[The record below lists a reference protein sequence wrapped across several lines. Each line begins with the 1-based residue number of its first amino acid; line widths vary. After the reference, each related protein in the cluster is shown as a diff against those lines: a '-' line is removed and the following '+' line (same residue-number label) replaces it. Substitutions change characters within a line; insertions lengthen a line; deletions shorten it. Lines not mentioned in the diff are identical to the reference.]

1 MTVHVTKVLEEAI
14 VEVAALPPADQEKI
28 GREIIAYVEKLRAL
42 RTDLDLGIQSLDRG
56 EGREVTLDEILRL
69 ARERHAAR

>member
-14 VEVAALPPADQEKI
+14 VEVAALPSADQEKI

-56 EGREVTLDEILRL
+56 EGRELTLEEILRL

>member
-14 VEVAALPPADQEKI
+14 VEVAALPAADQEKI

-42 RTDLDLGIQSLDRG
+42 RADLDLGIQSLDRG
-56 EGREVTLDEILRL
+56 EGRELTLEEILRL

>member
-14 VEVAALPPADQEKI
+14 VEVAALPDADQEKI
-28 GREIIAYVEKLRAL
+28 GREIIAHVEKLRSL
-42 RTDLDLGIQSLDRG
+42 RADIELGIQSLDRG
-56 EGREVTLDEILRL
+56 EGRELTLEEILRL

>member
-14 VEVAALPPADQEKI
+14 VEVAALPSADQEKI

-42 RTDLDLGIQSLDRG
+42 RADLDLGIQSLDRG
-56 EGREVTLDEILRL
+56 EGRELTLEEILRL

>member
-14 VEVAALPPADQEKI
+14 VEVAALPSADQEKI

-42 RTDLDLGIQSLDRG
+42 RADLDLGIQSLDRG
-56 EGREVTLDEILRL
+56 EGREVTLEEILRL

>member
-14 VEVAALPPADQEKI
+14 VEVVALPVDDQEKI
-28 GREIIAYVEKLRAL
+28 GREIITHVEKLRAL
-42 RTDLDLGIQSLDRG
+42 RADLDLGIQSLDRG
-56 EGREVTLDEILRL
+56 EGRELTVEEILRL

>member
-14 VEVAALPPADQEKI
+14 VEVAALPAADQEKI
-28 GREIIAYVEKLRAL
+28 GREIIAHVEKLRAL
-42 RTDLDLGIQSLDRG
+42 RADLDLGIQSLDRG
-56 EGREVTLDEILRL
+56 EGREVTLEEILRL

>member
-14 VEVAALPPADQEKI
+14 VEVAALPSDDQEKI

-42 RTDLDLGIQSLDRG
+42 RADLDLGIQSLDRG
-56 EGREVTLDEILRL
+56 EGREVTLEEILRL
-69 ARERHAAR
+69 ARERYAAR

>member
-14 VEVAALPPADQEKI
+14 VEVAALPAADQEKI
-28 GREIIAYVEKLRAL
+28 GREIMAHVEKLRAL
-42 RTDLDLGIQSLDRG
+42 RADLDLGIQSLDRG
-56 EGREVTLDEILRL
+56 EGREVTLEEILRL